1 MSEITIRPADGWKS
15 VGNGYEIRV
24 QGGSAVALDVMHTGS
39 CLVVGSS
46 WHTDGERW
54 TRYVDAIS
62 GDPDVLVWVGRGYAI
77 WLRRR

>member
-1 MSEITIRPADGWKS
+1 MSEITIRPTDGWKS
-15 VGNGYEIRV
+15 VGNGYELRV
-24 QGGSAVALDVMHTGS
+24 QGESAMALDVFDTGV
-39 CLVVGSS
+39 CLVVSSS

-62 GDPDVLVWVGRGYAI
+62 GGPDVLVRVGRGFSV